1 MEVNFKIA
9 SWNLCL
15 GLANKKDY
23 VEKIM
28 IENRIDVCY
37 QQEIEL
43 KPDFNHLLLATRNY
57 SLHVE
62 KNEYKS
68 RTGIYIKNG
77 TNYTR
82 RNDLEGTNSGVMIID
97 IMLKHKYRIIN
108 VYRSFNPP
116 GGETQRQMFTRQLDL
131 IQIAAVEDPEYK
143 SIILGDFNLD
153 DNKKYMNSYS
163 HKLYFE
169 ELNEK
174 IENKGF
180 IQMVEF
186 ETWTR
191 LVNGTWRSSIL
202 DHIYT
207 QDATIVKDICPLEVI
222 TGDHKVI
229 VFILEG
235 IINKPTTTYRRDW
248 RLYTKEGLLNELR
261 KQNWDEEIT
270 TVQQM
275 WNKFEDQLA
284 SVTEIVAPTVE
295 FTNNTTIKSQITPTV
310 VKRKMRLRKKLLN
323 ALKISPDDE
332 LKSRL
337 KNLDIEIKPFHSTQL
352 RKKIRKDIIPGN
364 NRSLWR
370 AVGIAKNLNQE
381 ELPETMYHNG
391 NKINNDELAEKFSEF
406 FERKIENLTSN
417 AIINAQVYNGTN
429 KINVNDLNFMS
440 SDKVLEAM
448 KDLKIKNSEGTDRIP
463 QRILAD
469 GIELLHRPLSAL
481 FYLVYTQKQIPV
493 QWKMSKITPI
503 HKKGSKNKIT
513 NYRPIA
519 DLNAASKIFERLIL
533 NRIGTIEKEM
543 KVDLTGDTQHGF
555 KKGRSTSTAS
565 LSIQNALAKALEQGN
580 FALMASLDLS
590 SAFDVVNI
598 GLLLKRMQI
607 IGIPRDI
614 IELVEIWLR
623 DRTYYIT
630 CRGKNSCIKMSN
642 VGTIQGSILGPFL
655 YAVFVSPLFDLT
667 PFHAFAD
674 DNQVIAIDKKIEGLK
689 TKMQIQLEM
698 MTRWLKHSGL
708 IVNESKTELCLFHKA
723 NHNPIDITIN
733 NVNIRSKTTINVL
746 GILFDSQ
753 MKWEPQVSQ
762 SINKARKAL
771 HGIKLIKKHFDKNE
785 LRQLLTSNYYSVLY
799 YNSEVWHMPSLH
811 TSLKRQLLS
820 ASAAA
825 LKIMGHRQDIQISH
839 EQLHLMNARATPIKL
854 MTYKLS
860 LQLYK
865 SYNDNQQNE
874 TWLRLNFQQMFN
886 NRTDTILIA
895 DESKNRIGKNI
906 IINRLTILNGKVK
919 LDWMNL
925 SYDAYKLKCK
935 NLFLS

>member
-1 MEVNFKIA
+1 
-9 SWNLCL
+9 
-15 GLANKKDY
+15 
-23 VEKIM
+23 
-28 IENRIDVCY
+28 
-37 QQEIEL
+37 
-43 KPDFNHLLLATRNY
+43 
-57 SLHVE
+57 
-62 KNEYKS
+62 
-68 RTGIYIKNG
+68 
-77 TNYTR
+77 
-82 RNDLEGTNSGVMIID
+82 
-97 IMLKHKYRIIN
+97 
-108 VYRSFNPP
+108 
-116 GGETQRQMFTRQLDL
+116 
-131 IQIAAVEDPEYK
+131 
-143 SIILGDFNLD
+143 
-153 DNKKYMNSYS
+153 
-163 HKLYFE
+163 
-169 ELNEK
+169 
-174 IENKGF
+174 
-180 IQMVEF
+180 
-186 ETWTR
+186 
-191 LVNGTWRSSIL
+191 
-202 DHIYT
+202 
-207 QDATIVKDICPLEVI
+207 
-222 TGDHKVI
+222 
-229 VFILEG
+229 
-235 IINKPTTTYRRDW
+235 
-248 RLYTKEGLLNELR
+248 
-261 KQNWDEEIT
+261 
-270 TVQQM
+270 
-275 WNKFEDQLA
+275 
-284 SVTEIVAPTVE
+284 
-295 FTNNTTIKSQITPTV
+295 
-310 VKRKMRLRKKLLN
+310 
-323 ALKISPDDE
+323 
-332 LKSRL
+332 
-337 KNLDIEIKPFHSTQL
+337 
-352 RKKIRKDIIPGN
+352 
-364 NRSLWR
+364 
-370 AVGIAKNLNQE
+370 
-381 ELPETMYHNG
+381 
-391 NKINNDELAEKFSEF
+391 
-406 FERKIENLTSN
+406 
-417 AIINAQVYNGTN
+417 
-429 KINVNDLNFMS
+429 
-440 SDKVLEAM
+440 
-448 KDLKIKNSEGTDRIP
+448 
-463 QRILAD
+463 
-469 GIELLHRPLSAL
+469 
-481 FYLVYTQKQIPV
+481 
-493 QWKMSKITPI
+493 
-503 HKKGSKNKIT
+503 
-513 NYRPIA
+513 
-519 DLNAASKIFERLIL
+519 
-533 NRIGTIEKEM
+533 
-543 KVDLTGDTQHGF
+543 
-555 KKGRSTSTAS
+555 
-565 LSIQNALAKALEQGN
+565 
-580 FALMASLDLS
+580 MASLDLS

-708 IVNESKTELCLFHKA
+708 IVNETKTELCLFHKA
-723 NHNPIDITIN
+723 NHNPRDITIN

-874 TWLRLNFQQMFN
+874 TWLSLNFQQMFN